1 MNVYRIT
8 GTFPNGPVRQLFSL
22 DLVAADE
29 AEARA
34 RVYSELGSRHRARRR
49 HITIASIDS
58 IAAQDSV
65 AAEVISAF
73 RDGVP
78 AVQEEE

>member
-8 GTFPNGPVRQLFSL
+8 GTFPNGPVRQSFTL

-29 AEARA
+29 AEARS
-34 RVYSELGSRHRARRR
+34 RIYSELGSRHRARRR
-49 HITIASIDS
+49 HIEISSIDS
-58 IAAQDSV
+58 IYAKDSM

-73 RDGVP
+73 RDGKP
-78 AVQEEE
+78 SVQEEE